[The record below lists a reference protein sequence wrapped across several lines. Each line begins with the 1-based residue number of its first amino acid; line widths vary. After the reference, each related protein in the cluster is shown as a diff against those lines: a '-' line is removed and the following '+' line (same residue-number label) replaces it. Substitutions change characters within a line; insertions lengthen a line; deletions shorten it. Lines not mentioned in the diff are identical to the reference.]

1 MAIML
6 RTASAVIFLILSI
19 FSAFGQPLTSSRSG
33 QGDHSRVRLISG
45 GRHADQWLAGIEITL
60 TDGFKTYWRNPG
72 ESGLPP
78 RFDWSGSENVAST
91 DVRWPA
97 PSRHEDAAG
106 VAFIYSKK
114 VVLPVLVKAAE
125 PDKPVKLAVSI
136 DYGICK
142 DICIPAHEELTATLS
157 GEGPD
162 RAAIE
167 EALAKVPRPQALGAQ
182 ADLSVLAVEPLTQ
195 DKPGLSVT
203 IRAPEGSKP
212 ALFAEAPENWYVST
226 SLPDAGN
233 RFTVTVDE
241 KPKDASGPVPLRLT
255 LTAGDKAVETEV
267 SLDGNGQSR

>member
-1 MAIML
+1 M
-6 RTASAVIFLILSI
+6 
-19 FSAFGQPLTSSRSG
+19 
-33 QGDHSRVRLISG
+33 
-45 GRHADQWLAGIEITL
+45 
-60 TDGFKTYWRNPG
+60 
-72 ESGLPP
+72 
-78 RFDWSGSENVAST
+78 
-91 DVRWPA
+91 
-97 PSRHEDAAG
+97 
-106 VAFIYSKK
+106 
-114 VVLPVLVKAAE
+114 
-125 PDKPVKLAVSI
+125 KLAVSI

-142 DICIPAHEELTATLS
+142 DICIPAHEELTTTLS

-203 IRAPEGSKP
+203 VRAPEGSKP

-233 RFTVTVDE
+233 RFTITVDE